1 LYKEDSQYILDR
13 MLSDSNTSGINGTFI
28 YDAFSPMSKELSIC
42 KDQIEDVLSKAFAK
56 TAYENGFSDE
66 LALKASEHGVIRKL
80 GKKATGLI
88 KICGVKNTKI
98 PKGFIVQT
106 KTGLQYRTT
115 EEVSIADNGELI
127 IDIISDNEGTKYNQ
141 KANKIVEAP
150 IQLVGVISINNEADI
165 VDGRDTETDEALYNR
180 LCIKVQTPATS
191 GNVYHYLNWALEC
204 GGVGNAIVK
213 PLWDKSNGM
222 NGNGTVKVIL
232 VDSSGRCPSSEIIE
246 ETRKHIEENR
256 PIGATVTVIGVAEIN
271 INVTAKLIMNSN
283 ISLDDIKLKIQD
295 NICNYLKDISL
306 KSSKVRINKIGG
318 YIVDILEVADYQ
330 DLKIN
335 ADVKDIELD
344 EGCIAILESVVVDSV
359 T

>member
-1 LYKEDSQYILDR
+1 MYKEASVDILNR
-13 MLSDSNTSGINGTFI
+13 MLNNSNTAGINGNLI
-28 YDAFSPMSKELSIC
+28 YDAFSPSSQELSSC
-42 KDQIEDVLSKAFAK
+42 KDQIEEVLSKAFAK

-80 GKKATGLI
+80 GNKATGII

-106 KTGLQYRTT
+106 KTGLQYRITKD
-115 EEVSIADNGELI
+115 VSISDNGEI
-127 IDIISDNEGTKYNQ
+127 ITDIISDTEGTKYNQ

-150 IQLVGVISINNEADI
+150 IQLVGVISINNEVDI
-165 VDGRDTETDEALYNR
+165 IDGRDTETDEALYNR

-191 GNVYHYLNWALEC
+191 GNIYHYLNWALEC
-204 GGVGNAIVK
+204 SGVGNALIK
-213 PLWDKSNGM
+213 PLW

-232 VDSSGRCPSSEIIE
+232 VDSSGHCPSSEIIE

-256 PIGATVTVIGVAEIN
+256 PIGATVTVIGVSEIN
-271 INVTAKLIMNSN
+271 INVTAKLIMNSSV
-283 ISLDDIKLKIQD
+283 SLDGIKLQIQD
-295 NICNYLKDISL
+295 SICTYLKDISL

-318 YIVDILEVADYQ
+318 YILDISDIADYQ

-335 ADVKDIELD
+335 ADSKDIVLE
-344 EGCIAILESVVVDSV
+344 EGCIAVLESVVVDSV